1 LDFKSVTLPNLGAS
15 PKLSGNFHPNGGV
28 WHPHGVVN
36 FGRCYPDSCS
46 LLHAVL
52 QANSKFIYFC
62 SVSTSD

>member
-36 FGRCYPDSCS
+36 FGRCFPRF
-46 LLHAVL
+46 LLTFARCFTGK
-52 QANSKFIYFC
+52 QQIYLFLLC
-62 SVSTSD
+62 FYF